1 MALFEDVNGKA
12 QVVSTSGSAHG
23 VSHTTTTQHS
33 EHKLDGSN
41 TNFSHSVRV
50 GADGNTITT
59 DVTDKVVHAGGKEFH
74 EAQVI
79 SDDGMGH
86 RTETLTRSFIAD
98 EKGGTVAQAQSV
110 SMSLA
115 PGQQAVD
122 LSRKLDEHAGGVHQ
136 PGLTYSNTTTH
147 DHVDGKAGAHTTS
160 VDAVTWDKVGNRS
173 HHTEQMS
180 SVAHIEHGNVV
191 VDASHSKS
199 DGHSSSQESTH
210 KVMSL
215 ASDGRLYEESASGS
229 SSFGASGGV
238 SAGIGL
244 SHTNGSGESFST
256 ESGHGSTMNGGPVGP
271 GNASISTGQ
280 SFSHDHST
288 GLRGAHSTETGLSS
302 HVSDSLKQHLQSSG
316 WSAHEASQTVNDVSQ
331 HLGDAIAS
339 HVRGSG
345 GTVDFHSTGP
355 ALVSMTTGHSMNAG
369 DSSTVSIS
377 MDRLKDVHESGF
389 SQSLASS
396 QGVSHSRDSGASME
410 MSR

>member
-12 QVVSTSGSAHG
+12 QVVSTSGSSDG

-41 TNFSHSVRV
+41 TNYAHSVRV
-50 GADGNTITT
+50 GPDGNTITT
-59 DVTDKVVHAGGKEFH
+59 ESTDQVVRAGGKEFH

-79 SDDGMGH
+79 SDDGLGH
-86 RTETLTRSFIAD
+86 RTETLTRSFVAD
-98 EKGGTVAQAQSV
+98 EKGGMMAQAQSV

-115 PGQQAVD
+115 PGQQPVD

-147 DHVDGKAGAHTTS
+147 DHVDARTGAHTTS

-173 HHTEQMS
+173 HHTEQMT

-199 DGHSSSQESTH
+199 DGNSSSQETTH

-215 ASDGRLYEESASGS
+215 ASDGRLYEESISGS
-229 SSFGASGGV
+229 AGG
-238 SAGIGL
+238 SY
-244 SHTNGSGESFST
+244 SQ
-256 ESGHGSTMNGGPVGP
+256 
-271 GNASISTGQ
+271 STGR
-280 SFSHDHST
+280 SELHST
-288 GLRGAHSTETGLSS
+288 STGLSS

-316 WSAHEASQTVNDVSQ
+316 WSAREASETVDNVSQ
-331 HLGDAIAS
+331 HLGDAIGS
-339 HVRGSG
+339 HVRGTG
-345 GTVDFHSTGP
+345 GSVHFHSTGP
-355 ALVSMTTGHSMNAG
+355 EVVSMTSGHGMSVGESN
-369 DSSTVSIS
+369 TVSVS
-377 MDRLKDVHESGF
+377 MDRLKDVHESGLT
-389 SQSLASS
+389 QSLASNH
-396 QGVSHSRDSGASME
+396 GVSHSRDNGASME